1 MCSAYK
7 KPNLS
12 QLNGVTTIVP
22 ICGLPP
28 PHTRTHTHARTHTH
42 THTHTHTEDS
52 QFSTAVAFSL
62 IFDESTSTAAI
73 DSIALYLIR

>member
-28 PHTRTHTHARTHTH
+28 PHTRTHTHA
-42 THTHTHTEDS
+42 HTHTHTEDS